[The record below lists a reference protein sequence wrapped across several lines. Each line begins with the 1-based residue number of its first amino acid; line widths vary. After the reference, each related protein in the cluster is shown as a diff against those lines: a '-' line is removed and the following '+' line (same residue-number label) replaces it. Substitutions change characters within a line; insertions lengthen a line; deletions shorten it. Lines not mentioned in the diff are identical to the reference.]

1 MADYYAI
8 LKRALDALPDN
19 TGEARRAVYEK
30 ARSALVTQLKSVE
43 PPLAPSEI
51 TKQRLALEESI
62 RKVESETA
70 RALMGSNRPRAEVPK
85 PVAPASKIDPQTA
98 APAEP
103 AKPSAPAERPAPAA
117 PPRFEAPPR
126 REPPAS
132 ARPAEPPAARHA
144 PAAEPRAPEPTAPA
158 RPKEDLAV
166 PVPGPAEEPDRPEAA
181 NDSVPPKKARGVDVF
196 RRAVKAAG
204 ALGAASG
211 KASKSA
217 REVLDATEKKQ
228 RRAERRRQRTE
239 PELPETPPEE
249 PGTEMAA
256 EPPVSTAGEAHLAGD
271 APVADDALAG
281 TEFHGRVAQ
290 PLSSRTM
297 WMVAAAI
304 LLVIFVGVA
313 GWIYAQRDLLF
324 GPADLAD
331 DGTAQPTVTEM
342 DTQTTDEPALAPDG
356 LAPKITD
363 RLPSLGGENGAAPDA
378 KSVRTMRVRAP
389 GSEGEDAAS
398 DEEAAPADDGA
409 DAAAVE
415 DDAAV
420 SEEPAEAA
428 EETGPDE
435 AVPDDQS
442 AVEPAPED
450 NPAPIVDSGNTVGV
464 GQRAILYEE
473 NTEPGAGNTAYNG
486 SVVWSLAEEPSASG
500 GTDTVLHAHA
510 DIPDKNMAVDVKL
523 RPNRDTALPAPYTIE
538 IAFTLPE
545 DFEGGG
551 IANVPGLILKTSEA
565 ARGDA
570 LRGASARVLENLFW
584 IALSQN
590 DVENDRNQTLLKDRG
605 WIDIPVLFETDKRA
619 ILTLE
624 KGAPG
629 DRMIEQAFAKWQA
642 G

>member
-8 LKRALDALPDN
+8 LKRALDALPEN

-30 ARSALVTQLKSVE
+30 ARSALVTQLKSVD

-85 PVAPASKIDPQTA
+85 PVAPASRVNPEATA
-98 APAEP
+98 RTEAPKP
-103 AKPSAPAERPAPAA
+103 AGQPDRPRPPA

-126 REPPAS
+126 
-132 ARPAEPPAARHA
+132 AEPPVKKE
-144 PAAEPRAPEPTAPA
+144 PAAAPPAGAVAPPIPPA

-166 PVPGPAEEPDRPEAA
+166 PVPAPAGEPDRPEAA
-181 NDSVPPKKARGVDVF
+181 NDSEPPKKARGVDVF

-228 RRAERRRQRTE
+228 RRAERQRQE
-239 PELPETPPEE
+239 PELPEHPPEE
-249 PGTEMAA
+249 PGAEPMA
-256 EPPVSTAGEAHLAGD
+256 EPPVAAAGEPHLSGD
-271 APVADDALAG
+271 GPADGDALAG

-324 GPADLAD
+324 GSADLAD
-331 DGTAQPTVTEM
+331 DGTVQPTVTEM
-342 DTQTTDEPALAPDG
+342 DTRTTDEPALAPDG

-363 RLPSLGGENGAAPDA
+363 RLPSVGGENGAAPDA

-389 GSEGEDAAS
+389 GSEGEDGAAT
-398 DEEAAPADDGA
+398 EEDVPAEDAVPVEGA
-409 DAAAVE
+409 
-415 DDAAV
+415 DDAAL
-420 SEEPAEAA
+420 SDEPAETS

-435 AVPDDQS
+435 VAPDEQS
-442 AVEPAPED
+442 ATEPAPED
-450 NPAPIVDSGNTVGV
+450 NPAPVVDSGNTVGV

-486 SVVWSLAEEPSASG
+486 SVVWSLTEEPSASG